1 MTALDRKLMRDVL
14 RLRGQVIAVG
24 LVVACGIATYVTM
37 RSSYAS
43 LVEAQRSYYEAY
55 RFADVFAH
63 VKRAPNSFA
72 ADIANIP
79 GVGTSET
86 RIVVEVTLDVPG
98 LEEPATGRLISIP
111 GGEQP
116 KLNGIHL
123 RRGRWVNP
131 QTRNEVLVSESFAE
145 ANNLDA
151 GQSIGAVING
161 RWQQLNI
168 AGIALSPEY
177 VHEIRGADV
186 FPDRR
191 RFGVLWMSREALGP
205 AFNMEGA
212 FNDVAIAL
220 APGATEA
227 AVIAE
232 LDLLLDRYGSLGAY
246 GRDEQE
252 SNRFLSDEISQD
264 RITGIFLPAI
274 FLGVAAFLIHMVLGR
289 LVGTERPQIAV
300 LKAFGYSDIAV
311 AIHYLKFALV
321 AVLSGTAVGIGLG
334 IWWGGV
340 LVRVYEGFFR
350 FPKLAFVP
358 EPDTIALAVAISAGA
373 ALLGAMSAVRGVVK
387 LPPAEAMRPEPPARF
402 RPGLIERIGLR
413 GVLSPAAKMI
423 VRNISRRGWKSALS
437 ISAIA
442 LAVAILVVGRYSF
455 DALDYIIDVHFRTV
469 QREDVAVT
477 FNEPR
482 ASGLRFELTRLPG
495 VLKSEPFR
503 AVPVR
508 MRFGHRSKRLAI
520 LGLDHDAEL
529 RLLLDANLK
538 RMALPV
544 DGLVLTTKLAQLL
557 GVKPGDE
564 ITVEVLEGAR
574 PVLQVPVAA
583 EVDELIGLASY
594 MDASA
599 LSRLMREGG
608 TISGAYLSVD
618 PKMAPTLYKTLKQ
631 TPAVAGVA
639 IREMMLA
646 SFLETVAE
654 SLTISTTV
662 LIAFACVIAFG
673 VVYNGT
679 RIALSERGHELASLR
694 VLGFT
699 RREISVILLGEQAVL
714 TLTAMPLGFLFGFGI
729 CVLLVKALDTE
740 LYRMPLTVSGATYA
754 FSFAVVS
761 AAAVI
766 SGLLVLGRLYTLD
779 LVAVLKTRE

>member
-1 MTALDRKLMRDVL
+1 MRDVL
-14 RLRGQVIAVG
+14 RLRGQVIAVA

-63 VKRAPNSFA
+63 VKRAPNSLA
-72 ADIANIP
+72 TDIANIP
-79 GVGTSET
+79 GIGTSET

-98 LEEPATGRLISIP
+98 LEEPATARLISIP
-111 GGEQP
+111 GAEQP

-161 RWQQLNI
+161 RWQQLSI

-334 IWWGGV
+334 IWWGGA

-413 GVLSPAAKMI
+413 GVLSPSAKMI

-437 ISAIA
+437 VSAIA

-508 MRFGHRSKRLAI
+508 MRFGHRSKWLAI
-520 LGLDHDAEL
+520 LGLDHEAEL
-529 RLLLDANLK
+529 RLLLDADLR

-544 DGLVLTTKLAQLL
+544 DGLVLTTKLAELL

-564 ITVEVLEGAR
+564 ITVEVLEGER

-583 EVDELIGLASY
+583 EVDELIGLAAY

-599 LSRLMREGG
+599 LNRLMREGG

-618 PKMAPTLYKTLKQ
+618 PKMAPALYKTLKQ

-740 LYRMPLTVSGATYA
+740 LYRMPLTISGATYA

>member
-1 MTALDRKLMRDVL
+1 MRDVL
-14 RLRGQVIAVG
+14 RLRGQVIAVA

-63 VKRAPNSFA
+63 VKRAPNSLA
-72 ADIANIP
+72 TDIANIP
-79 GVGTSET
+79 GIGTSET

-98 LEEPATGRLISIP
+98 LEEPATARLISIP
-111 GGEQP
+111 GAEQP

-151 GQSIGAVING
+151 GHSIGAVING

-191 RFGVLWMSREALGP
+191 RFGVLWMSRESLGP

-321 AVLSGTAVGIGLG
+321 AVLSGTAVGIGFG
-334 IWWGGV
+334 IWWGGA

-373 ALLGAMSAVRGVVK
+373 ALLGAVSAVRGVVK

-413 GVLSPAAKMI
+413 GVLSPSAKMI

-520 LGLDHDAEL
+520 LGLDHEAEL
-529 RLLLDANLK
+529 RLLLDADLK
-538 RMALPV
+538 RMALPA
-544 DGLVLTTKLAQLL
+544 DGLVLTTKLAELL

-564 ITVEVLEGAR
+564 ITVEVLEGER

-583 EVDELIGLASY
+583 EVDELIGLAAY

-599 LSRLMREGG
+599 LNRLMREGG

-618 PKMAPTLYKTLKQ
+618 PKMAPALYKTLKQ

>member
-1 MTALDRKLMRDVL
+1 MRDVL
-14 RLRGQVIAVG
+14 RLRGQVIAVA

-63 VKRAPNSFA
+63 VKRAPNSLA
-72 ADIANIP
+72 TDIANIP
-79 GVGTSET
+79 GIGTSET

-98 LEEPATGRLISIP
+98 LEEPATARLISIP
-111 GGEQP
+111 GAEQP

-321 AVLSGTAVGIGLG
+321 AVLSGTVVGIGLG
-334 IWWGGV
+334 IWWGGA

-373 ALLGAMSAVRGVVK
+373 ALLGAVSAVRGVVK

-413 GVLSPAAKMI
+413 GVLSPSAKMI

-437 ISAIA
+437 VSAIA

-520 LGLDHDAEL
+520 LGLDHEAEL
-529 RLLLDANLK
+529 RLLLDADLK
-538 RMALPV
+538 RMALPA
-544 DGLVLTTKLAQLL
+544 DGLVLTTKLAELL

-564 ITVEVLEGAR
+564 ITVEVLEGER

-583 EVDELIGLASY
+583 EVDELIGLAAY

-599 LSRLMREGG
+599 LNRLMREGG

-618 PKMAPTLYKTLKQ
+618 PKMAPALYKTLKQ